1 MLNIHTMPLGA
12 YQTNCYLLWQDGQD
26 GCLVIDPG
34 YEPERVL
41 QQADRL
47 GKQIEAILLTHGHF
61 DHVGGVR
68 QLAADTDCNVY
79 LCQQDLSMPQQLT
92 AGPLYYT
99 HTYGEGDTL
108 TLAGITLQV
117 LHTPGHT
124 PGSVCLMAEDALFS
138 GDTLFE
144 GSCGRTDLPGGDTA
158 TILASLARLR
168 QLPGDYR
175 VFPGHGPATTLSE
188 ERRFNPYLKGIL

>member
-26 GCLVIDPG
+26 SCLVIDPG

-79 LCQQDLSMPQQLT
+79 LCQQDLSMPQQMT

-124 PGSVCLMAEDALFS
+124 PGSVCLMAEDSLFS

>member
-1 MLNIHTMPLGA
+1 MHIVTLPLGA

-26 GCLVIDPG
+26 SCLVIDPG
-34 YEPERVL
+34 YEPEKVL
-41 QQADRL
+41 KKAGQL
-47 GKQIEAILLTHGHF
+47 GKRIEAILLTHGHF

-68 QLAADTDCNVY
+68 QLAADTDCSVY

-168 QLPGDYR
+168 QLPGDYL

>member
-68 QLAADTDCNVY
+68 QLAADTDCSVY
-79 LCQQDLSMPQQLT
+79 LCQQDLSMPQQMT

-124 PGSVCLMAEDALFS
+124 PGSVCLIAEDALFS

>member
-1 MLNIHTMPLGA
+1 MHIVTMPLGA

-26 GCLVIDPG
+26 SCLIIDPG
-34 YEPERVL
+34 YEPEKVL
-41 QQADRL
+41 RQTDRL
-47 GKQIEAILLTHGHF
+47 GKKIEAILLTHGHF

-68 QLAADTDCNVY
+68 QLAADTDCSVY
-79 LCQQDLSMPQQLT
+79 LCQQDLSMPQQMT

-99 HTYGEGDTL
+99 HTYREGDTL
-108 TLAGITLQV
+108 TLAGISLQV

-124 PGSVCLMAEDALFS
+124 PGSVCLLAEDALFS

-158 TILASLARLR
+158 TILSSLARLR

-175 VFPGHGPATTLSE
+175 VYPGHGPATTLSE

>member
-1 MLNIHTMPLGA
+1 MHIVTLPLGA

-26 GCLVIDPG
+26 SCLVIDPG
-34 YEPERVL
+34 YEPEKVL
-41 QQADRL
+41 KKAGQL
-47 GKQIEAILLTHGHF
+47 GKRIEAILLTHGHF

-68 QLAADTDCNVY
+68 QLAADTDCSVY

>member
-1 MLNIHTMPLGA
+1 MCSKAHH
-12 YQTNCYLLWQDGQD
+12 QTNCYLLWQDGQD
-26 GCLVIDPG
+26 SCLVIDPG
-34 YEPERVL
+34 YEPDKVL
-41 QQADRL
+41 KKAGQL
-47 GKQIEAILLTHGHF
+47 GKRIEAILLTHGHF

-68 QLAADTDCNVY
+68 QLAADTDCSVY